1 MKQISGYVLVKETDS
16 GVPNLVVTAY
26 DTEKSIQEII
36 GINPAGGN
44 SLFGNFGKRLGS
56 VLTNQD
62 GRFVLRSEEL
72 EYAGNEVRPDLLLI
86 IFAPEDIQSMSAP
99 YPLPPEER
107 ILYISTVPRAD
118 AGAEEAFVIRL
129 LQAQLDFFHITVS
142 MPTNHSNTDVDFVAG
157 AVEGAWNFEYS
168 LRERLSPRLQEE
180 QKRSEKFH
188 AQAEE
193 KTKDFSGIPMY
204 LRDDELINNRLLI
217 NGRQAL
223 KEHLKVKQDQVV
235 TNGLE
240 RLQTRNPVMHLR
252 LSKKDLKD
260 LRLKLK
266 DGKIIGNVES
276 EKLMEKVGALTN
288 GFDLVRKRGLDNP
301 PPEELIQKYLI
312 EKPLPTRTKSNSYK
326 K

>member
-36 GINPAGGN
+36 GVNPAGGSF
-44 SLFGNFGKRLGS
+44 SLGNFGKRIGS
-56 VLTNQD
+56 VLTNQE
-62 GRFVLRSEEL
+62 GKFILKSEDL
-72 EYAGNEVRPDLLLI
+72 EFPGNEARPDLLLI
-86 IFAPEDIQSMSAP
+86 IFAPEDIQDMNTP

-107 ILYISTVPRAD
+107 ILYISTVPRTD

-142 MPTNHSNTDVDFVAG
+142 TPTNQSNADVHLVAG
-157 AVEGAWNFEYS
+157 AMEGAWNFEYS
-168 LRERLSPRLQEE
+168 LRERLYPRLQEE
-180 QKRSEKFH
+180 QKRSQIFQ

-193 KTKDFSGIPMY
+193 KIKDFSAIPMY
-204 LRDDELINNRLLI
+204 LRDDELRNNRLLI
-217 NGRQAL
+217 NGKQDL
-223 KEHLKVKQDQVV
+223 KEHLKVKQDQVI

-240 RLQTRNPVMHLR
+240 RLQTRTPVMHLR

-260 LRLKLK
+260 LGLRVK
-266 DGKIIGNVES
+266 DGKIMGNVAS
-276 EKLMEKVGALTN
+276 EKLMEKVGSLTN

-312 EKPLPTRTKSNSYK
+312 EKPVPARTKRNSYK
-326 K
+326 E